1 MISFL
6 HPWVLAALPLAALP
20 VILHLLAR
28 REPPTVAFPSVRYLR
43 TATEEHQRRLKLQH
57 WLLLLIRT
65 LLILALILVAA
76 GPSVP
81 LSGVPG
87 HAPTAL
93 VIILDNSASS
103 AAVQGGTPRL
113 DQLQAAATSA
123 LGRATPE
130 DALWLL
136 AADGLPRRG
145 DAAELTR
152 LVGELDPAP
161 SRLDLGAAITAADAL
176 LATDD
181 RPGEILLLTDL
192 QRTAVTASQPRAPL
206 TIGRPRGDPPPNR
219 GISLLDPG
227 AQPWPREG
235 GNAIVAV
242 SGDSGPGAPLT
253 VRLGNGAPRQA
264 LVAPGSSMSLRLPGS
279 GSGWAMLS
287 AELDPDEF
295 RLDDR
300 REAMVRVAPVASAS
314 CAGAGANV
322 VAACDVLL
330 RNGRITRGTEVEV
343 GRLGANQSV
352 VMPPSDPAALGAL
365 NRALA
370 QRGVAWSFGQLSI
383 TPTALDSGSLVGSHP
398 VQQRYALRSTGSGL
412 TGVLATAGGTPWAVR
427 SAGVVLLG
435 SRLEPEWLA
444 LPLSAEFMPFMDRL
458 INRTARGSLAQL
470 HGAPGAQV
478 ALPDL
483 VSEVR
488 SADRTWPVDG
498 GAYFT
503 PPELGGYLL
512 LAGVDT
518 IGALDVNIDPRE
530 SSLAP
535 LADDE
540 ARAFW
545 DDARMV
551 DLGDAGDAAFSARA
565 RGDLRSPLLWLV
577 LALGLSEVAL
587 ASIWRRHA

>member
-20 VILHLLAR
+20 IILHLLAR
-28 REPPTVAFPSVRYLR
+28 REPPTIAFPSVRYLR

-57 WLLLLIRT
+57 WLLLLLRT
-65 LLILALILVAA
+65 LLILALVLVAA

-93 VIILDNSASS
+93 MIVLDNSASS
-103 AAVQGGTPRL
+103 AAVVGGTPRL
-113 DQLQAAATSA
+113 DEIKQAAARA

-145 DAAELTR
+145 DATELSR
-152 LVGELDPAP
+152 LVSDLEPVAA
-161 SRLDLGAAITAADAL
+161 RMDLGAAITAADAL

-181 RPGEILLLTDL
+181 RPGEILLLTDM
-192 QRTAVTASQPRAPL
+192 QRTAVTAADPRAPL
-206 TIGRPRGDPPPNR
+206 TVGRAEGDPPANR
-219 GISLLDPG
+219 GISLMDAG
-227 AQPWPREG
+227 AQPWAREG
-235 GNAIVAV
+235 GSLIVAV
-242 SGDSGPGAPLT
+242 AGDSGPSAPLT
-253 VRLGNGAPRQA
+253 ARLGDGAPRQA
-264 LVAPGSSMSLRLPGS
+264 LIAPGSSASLRLPVS
-279 GSGWAMLS
+279 SDGWSLVT

-300 REAMVRVAPVASAS
+300 RVAMVRIAPVARAS
-314 CAGAGANV
+314 CSEAGTNV
-322 VAACDVLL
+322 VAACEVLL
-330 RNGRITRGTEVEV
+330 RNGRILRGTEVEV
-343 GRLGANQSV
+343 GRLGSGLSV
-352 VMPPSDPAALGAL
+352 VVPPADPAALGAL

-370 QRGVAWSFGQLSI
+370 QRGVTWSFGEPSVAPVAI
-383 TPTALDSGSLVGSHP
+383 DSGSPVGAHAVSR
-398 VQQRYALRSTGSGL
+398 RYTLRSTGSGL

-435 SRLEPEWLA
+435 SRLEPEWTA

-470 HGAPGAQV
+470 HGSPGAQV
-478 ALPDL
+478 ALPD
-483 VSEVR
+483 VVTEVR

-498 GAYFT
+498 GASFI

-512 LAGVDT
+512 IAGADT
-518 IGALDVNIDPRE
+518 VGSLDVNIDPRE
-530 SSLAP
+530 SDLTP
-535 LADDE
+535 LGDDE
-540 ARAFW
+540 ARSLW
-545 DDARMV
+545 EDARV
-551 DLGDAGDAAFSARA
+551 VALEEAGDAAFSARA
-565 RGDLRSPLLWLV
+565 RGDLRSPLMWLV
-577 LALGLSEVAL
+577 LALAASEVAL
-587 ASIWRRHA
+587 ASIWRRRS

>member
-1 MISFL
+1 
-6 HPWVLAALPLAALP
+6 LAALPI
-20 VILHLLAR
+20 ILHLLAR
-28 REPPTVAFPSVRYLR
+28 REPPTIAFPSVRYLR

-57 WLLLLIRT
+57 WLLLLLRT

-103 AAVQGGTPRL
+103 AAVVGGTPRL
-113 DQLQAAATSA
+113 DQIKRAATRA

-145 DAAELTR
+145 DATQLSS
-152 LVGELDPAP
+152 LVADLEPAAA
-161 SRLDLGAAITAADAL
+161 RMDLGAAITAADAL

-192 QRTAVTASQPRAPL
+192 QRTAVTASEPRAPL
-206 TIGRPRGDPPPNR
+206 TVGRAEGDQPANR
-219 GISLLDPG
+219 GISLLDAG
-227 AQPWPREG
+227 AQPWAREG
-235 GNAIVAV
+235 GSVIVAV
-242 SGDSGPGAPLT
+242 AGDSGPGAPLAA
-253 VRLGNGAPRQA
+253 RLGGGAPRQA
-264 LVAPGSSMSLRLPGS
+264 LISPGSSASIRLPGS
-279 GSGWAMLS
+279 NDGWSMVT

-295 RLDDR
+295 RLDDHR
-300 REAMVRVAPVASAS
+300 VTMVRIAPVARAS
-314 CAGAGANV
+314 CSEAGNNV
-322 VAACDVLL
+322 VAACEVLL
-330 RNGRITRGTEVEV
+330 RNGRILRGTEVEV
-343 GRLGANQSV
+343 GRLGSGLSIV
-352 VMPPSDPAALGAL
+352 VPPADPAELGAL

-370 QRGVAWSFGQLSI
+370 QHGVAWSFGEPSV
-383 TPTALDSGSLVGSHP
+383 TPVTIDSGPLVGAQAVSR
-398 VQQRYALRSTGSGL
+398 RYTLRPNGSGL
-412 TGVLATAGGTPWAVR
+412 TGVLATAGGSPWAVR

-435 SRLEPEWLA
+435 SRLEPEWTA

-470 HGAPGAQV
+470 HGSPGAQI

-488 SADRTWPVDG
+488 SSDRSWSVDG
-498 GAYFT
+498 GAFFT

-512 LAGVDT
+512 IAGADT
-518 IGALDVNIDPRE
+518 VGSLDVNIDPRE
-530 SSLAP
+530 SDLTP
-535 LADDE
+535 LGDDE
-540 ARAFW
+540 ARSLW
-545 DDARMV
+545 DGARLV
-551 DLGDAGDAAFSARA
+551 ALEEAGDAAFSARA
-565 RGDLRSPLLWLV
+565 RGDLRSPLTWLV
-577 LALGLSEVAL
+577 LALALSEVAL
-587 ASIWRRHA
+587 ASIWRKRT